1 MLQDV
6 LRQADTLFLRG
17 EYEQALVWYH
27 RGRRLRSKA
36 REFQNG
42 IAKCERA
49 INNRCSV
56 CKCERAINNRCSVCK
71 CERAI
76 NNRCSVCKCE
86 RAINNRCSVCK

>member
-1 MLQDV
+1 MICKAAYAIVTSQDV
-6 LRQADTLFLRG
+6 LRQAEALFMRG

-49 INNRCSV
+49 INNRCSLR
-56 CKCERAINNRCSVCK
+56 KTIKLSITQSFIPSFN
-71 CERAI
+71 
-76 NNRCSVCKCE
+76 
-86 RAINNRCSVCK
+86 

>member
-56 CKCERAINNRCSVCK
+56 CK
-71 CERAI
+71 
-76 NNRCSVCKCE
+76 
-86 RAINNRCSVCK
+86 